1 MAGLLVSVRSASE
14 AVTAVAAGADV
25 IDVKEPLRGPLG
37 AANPSVWRAVR
48 AAVPGRVPVSIA
60 LGELANRPALPDP
73 SALDG
78 ITYRKIGLADVR
90 ASWRDDLKALR
101 DDLDASWIAVIY
113 ADWQRANAPEP
124 DAVLDFALENA
135 CAGVLVD
142 TWDKSRSEP
151 LNQSEWTGRVSR
163 ARNAGLL
170 VALAGRLD
178 VPAIGRLRPLQ
189 PDLFAVRSAACV
201 SGDRLG
207 LIDPCRVAAL
217 TRAIRAG
224 TPENVKVLA
233 HSPASMTIMDAV
245 E

>member
-37 AANPSVWRAVR
+37 AADPSVWRAVR
-48 AAVPGRVPVSIA
+48 AAVPGRIPVSIA
-60 LGELANRPALPDP
+60 LGELVDRPAIHDAADLI
-73 SALDG
+73 G
-78 ITYRKIGLADVR
+78 ITYRKIGLADAR

-113 ADWQRANAPEP
+113 ADWQRAKAPEP

-142 TWDKSRSEP
+142 TWDKSRSDP
-151 LNQSEWTGRVSR
+151 LNLSEWTGRVSR

-189 PDLFAVRSAACV
+189 PDLFAVRGAACA

-207 LIDPCRVAAL
+207 LIDPRRVAAL
-217 TRAIRAG
+217 IRAIRAG
-224 TPENVKVLA
+224 TPESVDVPA

>member
-14 AVTAVAAGADV
+14 AAVAVAAGADV

-37 AANPSVWRAVR
+37 AADPAVWRAVR
-48 AAVPGRVPVSIA
+48 AAVPDRVPVSVA

-73 SALDG
+73 SALNG
-78 ITYRKIGLADVR
+78 ITYRKIGLADARV
-90 ASWRDDLKALR
+90 SWRDDLKALR
-101 DDLDASWIAVIY
+101 DELDASWIAVIY
-113 ADWQRANAPEP
+113 ADWQRAKAPEP

-151 LNQSEWTGRVSR
+151 LNLGEWSGRVSR

-178 VPAIGRLRPLQ
+178 VAAIDRLRSLQ
-189 PDLFAVRSAACV
+189 PDLFAVRGAACA

-207 LIDPCRVAAL
+207 TIEPSRVAAL
-217 TRAIRAG
+217 IRATRAGIPSR
-224 TPENVKVLA
+224 
-233 HSPASMTIMDAV
+233 SPIPNSIMDA
-245 E
+245 ED